1 MILWKIWIK
10 TQEKIFFP
18 YDTGEA
24 LAFLLWKVVFFS
36 CFFFTKSHLSCA
48 FGSFPSFSV
57 INLTNRLIAL
67 VFLKGF
73 WMNVFSHLSCDCK
86 YFWFLSFDREKVSML
101 LCILYF
107 SQFSFD
113 FSYFEIFLFLIIL
126 DLSKIDLS
134 SDESPCDFDHF
145 WKMTWFSLF
154 LSSFLISQGFST
166 KKWLFS
172 LKRCLIYLEIM
183 KIKGFFNE

>member
-1 MILWKIWIK
+1 MIKESPLKRCLPQSKWKTRTEVMIIFIQLTTLFCSWSYMVISEFLCFHMK
-10 TQEKIFFP
+10 FSSSMVISNIFFFP

-24 LAFLLWKVVFFS
+24 LAFLLWKVGFFRVFF
-36 CFFFTKSHLSCA
+36 FFFTKSHLSCA

-57 INLTNRLIAL
+57 INLTNRIIAL

-107 SQFSFD
+107 S
-113 FSYFEIFLFLIIL
+113 
-126 DLSKIDLS
+126 
-134 SDESPCDFDHF
+134 
-145 WKMTWFSLF
+145 
-154 LSSFLISQGFST
+154 
-166 KKWLFS
+166 
-172 LKRCLIYLEIM
+172 
-183 KIKGFFNE
+183 